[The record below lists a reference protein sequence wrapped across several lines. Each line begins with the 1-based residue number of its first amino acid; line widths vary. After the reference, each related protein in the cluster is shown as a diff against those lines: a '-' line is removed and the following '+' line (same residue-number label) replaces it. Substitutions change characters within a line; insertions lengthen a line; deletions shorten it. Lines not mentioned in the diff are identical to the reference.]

1 MRYTKVYADE
11 AGETHF
17 GEVELPTTLGTFPT
31 SPSRELLSA
40 PIPVRGVYFRE
51 IVDDH
56 PPDEPHCAPAR
67 IFIVHLRG
75 AVEVTVSDGERREFG
90 PGSIVLMDDTHG
102 KGHRTRSIGEVPRV
116 TLIVQLEPDGTE
128 TGAS

>member
-40 PIPVRGVYFRE
+40 PIPVQGVYFRE

>member
-1 MRYTKVYADE
+1 MHYAKVYADD

-17 GEVELPTTLGTFPT
+17 ADVELPATRGMFPT
-31 SPSRELLSA
+31 SPSIELVSEL
-40 PIPVRGVYFRE
+40 IPARGVYFRE
-51 IVDDH
+51 IVEDH

-67 IFIVHLRG
+67 IFIIHLRG

-102 KGHRTRSIGEVPRV
+102 KGHRTRSIGEVPRY
-116 TLIVQLEPDGTE
+116 TLIVPVGPAEPADPP
-128 TGAS
+128 S

>member
-1 MRYTKVYADE
+1 MYADA

-17 GEVELPTTLGTFPT
+17 EDVELATTLGTFPT
-31 SPSRELLSA
+31 SPSLQQVSDVLPA
-40 PIPVRGVYFRE
+40 RGIYFRE
-51 IVDDH
+51 IVEDH

-67 IFIVHLRG
+67 QFIVHLRG

-102 KGHRTRSIGEVPRV
+102 KGHRTRSIGETPRV
-116 TLIVQLEPDGTE
+116 TLIVPLEPA
-128 TGAS
+128 GAPS

>member
-1 MRYTKVYADE
+1 VELVKVYADD

-17 GEVELPTTLGTFPT
+17 ADVELPATLGTFPT
-31 SPSRELLSA
+31 SPSRQLLSEVFPA
-40 PIPVRGVYFRE
+40 RGVYLRE
-51 IVDDH
+51 IVEDH

-67 IFIVHLRG
+67 QFIIHLRG

-102 KGHRTRSIGEVPRV
+102 KGHRTRSIGEVPRL
-116 TLIVQLEPDGTE
+116 TLIVPLE
-128 TGAS
+128 S

>member
-1 MRYTKVYADE
+1 MRYTRVYADE

-31 SPSRELLSA
+31 SPSVELLSA

-51 IVDDH
+51 IVEDH
-56 PPDEPHCAPAR
+56 PPEEPHCAPAR

-102 KGHRTRSIGEVPRV
+102 KGHQTRSIGEVPRV

-128 TGAS
+128 AVAS